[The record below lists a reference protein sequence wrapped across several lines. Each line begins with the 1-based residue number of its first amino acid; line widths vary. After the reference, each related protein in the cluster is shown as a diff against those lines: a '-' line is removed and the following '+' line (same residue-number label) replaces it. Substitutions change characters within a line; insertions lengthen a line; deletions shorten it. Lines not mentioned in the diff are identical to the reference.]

1 MRAQAPANPFP
12 GLRPFEP
19 DEDHFFFGRE
29 THTDELQRRL
39 RSHRFLSVVGTSG
52 SGKSSLVRS
61 GLIPAL
67 QSGFMVTAGSS
78 WRVAMFRPG
87 ENPIGH
93 LAAVL
98 NERDVLGATGE
109 LAETSRVLLEAT
121 LYRGT
126 LGLVDAVRH
135 AHIARHDNLLLVV
148 DQFEELFRFRRSRQ
162 IANAKDEAL
171 IFVKLL
177 LEAAKQHEIPIY
189 VVITMRSDFIG
200 DCMEYPG
207 LAEAINDGQ
216 YLIPR
221 MTRDE
226 LRSAIT
232 GPVAVGGRAITP
244 RLVQRLLNDLGEDQD
259 QLPLLQHALMR
270 TWGRG
275 SATLDIVDYEGIGT
289 IGNALSL
296 HAEEAYQESV
306 SVTRAEV
313 VERIFKALTDTFS
326 DPRGVRRPTTVKELA
341 AICEA
346 AEAEVTGVL
355 EVFRRPGR
363 SFLMPPASVPLDS
376 TSMVD
381 LSHESLMRCWTRL
394 IHWADEEKAAAG
406 MYVRLSQGAAWFEQ
420 GSAGLWRSP
429 ELELGL
435 QWREQNRPTA
445 AWARRYDSSFPR
457 AMEFLEHSRKE
468 RDRIETEREAWRR
481 QKLRRAR
488 LVAGVL
494 GGLLIVAVLLGY
506 SAQRQKNR
514 AEQNL
519 LLARNAVNVIVSSA
533 SQAHAQESA
542 EMTEVEQLRQELL
555 AKAQPFYLVF
565 PHQAPENA
573 ELRQEAAW
581 AHSRLG
587 DINRLL
593 DKPEDAVREYKIAID
608 EFQRLAND
616 DPRKAEYR
624 RELAYSLNWLG
635 ETLRVWLRNS
645 PGVVSHQ
652 RAEAEHAYDK
662 ALILQQELHRQ
673 SPRIAEYRQELG
685 RTYYNRGIFRY
696 DGGDLKNCEADFREA
711 IRLLEPLPASQD
723 LARAYNN
730 LATLMSDTNRSPEAR
745 SFYERAIAIE
755 EALARGNR
763 SRQYRTELATF
774 YNNLSFL
781 SWNGEEIE
789 AAKQRNRQALGLI
802 GELVVPAS
810 PLEEQR
816 AKAVLL
822 RTLLRQ
828 SLQPELQIMYTQ
840 LADRYVEV
848 ARQNL
853 TSGAVSDAEETIEGL
868 NALLVETA
876 EPDRTRL
883 STARDD
889 LRRQLAHIRK
899 GSAQ

>member
-275 SATLDIVDYEGIGT
+275 SETLDIVDYEGIGT

-542 EMTEVEQLRQELL
+542 EMPEVEQLRQELL

-565 PHQAPENA
+565 AHQAPENA

>member
-19 DEDHFFFGRE
+19 DENHFFFGRE
-29 THTDELQRRL
+29 THIDELQRRL
-39 RSHRFLSVVGTSG
+39 RAHRFLSVVGTSG

-93 LAAVL
+93 LATAL
-98 NERDVLGATGE
+98 NEPDVLGATGE
-109 LAETSRVLLEAT
+109 LAATNRVLLEAT

-148 DQFEELFRFRRSRQ
+148 DQFEELFRFRRSHQ
-162 IANAKDEAL
+162 FANARDEAL

-177 LEAAKQHEIPIY
+177 LEAANQNEIPIY

-207 LAEAINDGQ
+207 LAEAINAGQ

-270 TWGRG
+270 TWDHG
-275 SATLDIVDYEGIGT
+275 SETLDIVDYEGIGT
-289 IGNALSL
+289 IRNALSL
-296 HAEEAYQESV
+296 HAEEAYQESI
-306 SVTRAEV
+306 SVIPAEV
-313 VERIFKALTDTFS
+313 VERMFKALTDTFS

-363 SFLMPPASVPLDS
+363 SFLMPPVSVPLDS
-376 TSMVD
+376 TSMID

-394 IHWADEEKAAAG
+394 AHWADEESAAAG
-406 MYVRLSQGAAWFEQ
+406 MYVRLSQAAAWFEQ

-435 QWREQNRPTA
+435 RWREQNRPTA
-445 AWARRYDSSFPR
+445 AWAQRYDPSFPR
-457 AMEFLEHSRKE
+457 AMEFLEQSKTE
-468 RDRIETEREAWRR
+468 RDRIEMEREARR
-481 QKLRRAR
+481 RKKLRRAR

-494 GGLLIVAVLLGY
+494 GGLLIVAALLAY

-514 AEQNL
+514 AEKNL
-519 LLARNAVNVIVSSA
+519 LLARNAVDVIVSSA
-533 SQAHAQESA
+533 RQAHAQESA
-542 EMTEVEQLRQELL
+542 EMPEVEELRQELL
-555 AKAQPFYLVF
+555 GKARTFYLDF
-565 PHQAPENA
+565 ARQEPENA

-593 DKPEDAVREYKIAID
+593 DKPGHAVREYKIAID
-608 EFQRLAND
+608 EFQRLANE
-616 DPRKAEYR
+616 DPRRAEYR

-635 ETLRVWLRNS
+635 ETLRVWLQNP
-645 PGVVSHQ
+645 PGGIPHQ
-652 RAEAEHAYDK
+652 RAEAETAYDR

-673 SPRIAEYRQELG
+673 NPKNAEYQQELG
-685 RTYYNRGIFRY
+685 RTYYNRGICRY
-696 DGGDLKNCEADFREA
+696 DGRDLTNCEADFREA

-723 LARAYNN
+723 LARADND
-730 LATLMSDTNRSPEAR
+730 LAMLMSETNRSSEAR
-745 SFYERAIAIE
+745 DFYERAIAIE

-781 SWNGEEIE
+781 SWDGEELD
-789 AAKQRNRQALGLI
+789 AARQRNRQALGLI
-802 GELVVPAS
+802 GELVVPAP

-816 AKAVLL
+816 AKAVQL

-828 SLQPELQIMYTQ
+828 SLHPELQTMYTL

-848 ARQNL
+848 ARQSL
-853 TSGAVSDAEETIEGL
+853 TSGAVSDTEETIEGL
-868 NALLVETA
+868 NALLVELA

-883 STARDD
+883 ITARDD
-889 LRRQLAHIRK
+889 LSKQLARIRK

>member
-19 DEDHFFFGRE
+19 DENHFFFGRE
-29 THTDELQRRL
+29 THIDELQRRL
-39 RSHRFLSVVGTSG
+39 RAHRFLSVVGTSG

-93 LAAVL
+93 LATAL
-98 NERDVLGATGE
+98 NEPDVLGATGE
-109 LAETSRVLLEAT
+109 LAATNRVLLEAT

-135 AHIARHDNLLLVV
+135 AHIAKHDNLLLVV
-148 DQFEELFRFRRSRQ
+148 DQFEELFRFRRSHQ
-162 IANAKDEAL
+162 IANARDEAL

-177 LEAAKQHEIPIY
+177 LEAANQNEIPIY

-207 LAEAINDGQ
+207 LAEAINAGQ

-244 RLVQRLLNDLGEDQD
+244 RLAQRLLNDLGEDQD

-270 TWGRG
+270 TWDHG
-275 SATLDIVDYEGIGT
+275 SETLDIVDYEGTGT
-289 IGNALSL
+289 IRNALSL
-296 HAEEAYQESV
+296 HAEEAYQESI
-306 SVTRAEV
+306 SVIRAEV
-313 VERIFKALTDTFS
+313 VERMFKALTDTFS

-346 AEAEVTGVL
+346 AEVEVTGVI

-363 SFLMPPASVPLDS
+363 SFLMPPVSVPLDS
-376 TSMVD
+376 SSMID

-394 IHWADEEKAAAG
+394 THWADEESAAAG
-406 MYVRLSQGAAWFEQ
+406 MYVRLSQAAAWFEQ
-420 GSAGLWRSP
+420 GSAGLWRNP

-435 QWREQNRPTA
+435 RWREQNRPTA
-445 AWARRYDSSFPR
+445 AWAQRYDSSFPR
-457 AMEFLEHSRKE
+457 AMEFLEHSKKE
-468 RDRIETEREAWRR
+468 RDRIEMEREARR
-481 QKLRRAR
+481 RKKLRRAR

-494 GGLLIVAVLLGY
+494 GGLLIVAALLAY
-506 SAQRQKNR
+506 SAQRQKDR
-514 AEQNL
+514 AERNL

-533 SQAHAQESA
+533 SQAHAQESR
-542 EMTEVEQLRQELL
+542 EMPEVEELRQEQLR
-555 AKAQPFYLVF
+555 KAQPFF
-565 PHQAPENA
+565 RIFTSQAPENA

-593 DKPEDAVREYKIAID
+593 DKPGDAAREYKIAID
-608 EFQRLAND
+608 EYQRLAND
-616 DPRKAEYR
+616 DPRKAEFR

-635 ETLRVWLRNS
+635 ETRRTWLRNP
-645 PGVVSHQ
+645 PGGVPHQ
-652 RAEAEHAYDK
+652 RAEAEAAYDR
-662 ALILQQELHRQ
+662 ALTLQQELHRQ
-673 SPRIAEYRQELG
+673 NPKIADYQKELG
-685 RTYYNRGIFRY
+685 RTYYNRGIVRY
-696 DGGDLKNCEADFREA
+696 DGGDLKNCEGDFREA

-723 LARAYNN
+723 LARAYND
-730 LATLMSDTNRSPEAR
+730 LAMLMTVTNRSSEAR
-745 SFYERAIAIE
+745 GFYERAIAIE
-755 EALARGNR
+755 EALARGSR
-763 SRQYRTELATF
+763 SRQYRTELAIF
-774 YNNLSFL
+774 YNNLSAL
-781 SWNGEEIE
+781 AWNGEELG
-789 AAKQRNRQALGLI
+789 AARQRNRQALGLI
-802 GELVVPAS
+802 GELVVPA
-810 PLEEQR
+810 PALEEQR
-816 AKAVLL
+816 AKAVQI

-828 SLQPELQIMYTQ
+828 SLHPELQTMYAQ
-840 LADRYVEV
+840 LADRYVEI
-848 ARQNL
+848 ARQSL
-853 TSGAVSDAEETIEGL
+853 KSGAVSDTEETIEGL
-868 NALLVETA
+868 NALVDELT

-883 STARDD
+883 ITARDD
-889 LRRQLAHIRK
+889 LNRQLVEIRK
-899 GSAQ
+899 GTAQ

>member
-1 MRAQAPANPFP
+1 MRAQASANPFP

-29 THTDELQRRL
+29 THIDELQRRL

-78 WRVAMFRPG
+78 WRVAMLRPG
-87 ENPIGH
+87 ENPIGQ
-93 LAAVL
+93 LAIAL
-98 NERDVLGATGE
+98 NEPDVLGATGE
-109 LAETSRVLLEAT
+109 LAATNRVLLEAT
-121 LYRGT
+121 LLRGT

-135 AHIARHDNLLLVV
+135 AHIARHNNLLLVV

-162 IANAKDEAL
+162 MANARDEAL

-207 LAEAINDGQ
+207 LAEAINAGQ

-270 TWGRG
+270 TWDH
-275 SATLDIVDYEGIGT
+275 SSEALDIVDYEGIGT
-289 IGNALSL
+289 IRNALSL
-296 HAEEAYQESV
+296 HAEEAYQESI
-306 SVTRAEV
+306 SVIRAEV
-313 VERIFKALTDTFS
+313 VERMFKTLTDTFS
-326 DPRGVRRPTTVKELA
+326 DPRGIRRPTTVKELA
-341 AICEA
+341 AICVATEVD
-346 AEAEVTGVL
+346 VTGVL

-363 SFLMPPASVPLDS
+363 SFLMPPVSVPLDS
-376 TSMVD
+376 TSMID

-394 IHWADEEKAAAG
+394 VHWADEEKAAAG
-406 MYVRLSQGAAWFEQ
+406 MYVRLSQAAAWFEQ
-420 GSAGLWRSP
+420 GSVGLWRHP
-429 ELELGL
+429 ELDLGL
-435 QWREQNRPTA
+435 RWREQNRPTA
-445 AWARRYDSSFPR
+445 AWAQRYDSSFPR
-457 AMEFLEHSRKE
+457 AMEFLEHSKRE
-468 RDRIETEREAWRR
+468 TDRIEREREAQRR
-481 QKLRRAR
+481 KKLRRAR

-494 GGLLIVAVLLGY
+494 GGLLIVAALLAL
-506 SAQRQKNR
+506 SAQRQKKL

-519 LLARNAVNVIVSSA
+519 LLARNALNVIVSSS

-542 EMTEVEQLRQELL
+542 EMPEVEELRQQLL
-555 AKAQPFYLVF
+555 EKAQPFYLVF
-565 PHQAPENA
+565 ARQAPENA

-587 DINRLL
+587 DINRLR
-593 DKPEDAVREYKIAID
+593 DKPGGAVREYKIAID
-608 EFQRLAND
+608 EYQRLAND
-616 DPRKAEYR
+616 DPPKAEYR

-635 ETLRVWLRNS
+635 ETRRKWLRNP
-645 PGVVSHQ
+645 PGGVPHQ
-652 RAEAEHAYDK
+652 RAEAEAAYDR

-673 SPRIAEYRQELG
+673 SPKISEYQQELG
-685 RTYYNRGIFRY
+685 RTYYNRGIVRY
-696 DGGDLKNCEADFREA
+696 DGGDRKNCEGDFREA

-723 LARAYNN
+723 LARAYND
-730 LATLMSDTNRSPEAR
+730 LATLMSVTNRSSEAR
-745 SFYERAIAIE
+745 GFYERAIAIE

-763 SRQYRTELATF
+763 SRQYRTELAIF
-774 YNNLSFL
+774 YNNLSAL
-781 SWNGEEIE
+781 AWNGEELD
-789 AAKQRNRQALGLI
+789 AARQRNRQALGLI
-802 GELVVPAS
+802 GELVVPA
-810 PLEEQR
+810 PALEEQR
-816 AKAVLL
+816 AKAEQL

-828 SLQPELQIMYTQ
+828 SLHPELQAMYTQ
-840 LADRYVEV
+840 LADRYVEI
-848 ARQNL
+848 ARQSL
-853 TSGAVSDAEETIEGL
+853 KSGAVSDTEETIEDL
-868 NALLVETA
+868 NALLDELT

-883 STARDD
+883 ITARDD
-889 LRRQLAHIRK
+889 LNRQLARIRK
-899 GSAQ
+899 GTAQ